1 MKETKAGDQIP
12 ADAKVVD
19 GGVRVNESLLTG
31 ESDEIAK
38 EVGDEL
44 LSGSFVV
51 SGEVMAQLV
60 KVGSESYIAKLTA
73 ERKPRPWAGEKSQR

>member
-1 MKETKAGDQIP
+1 MPIDQLVEGDLVLLKAGDQIP

-51 SGEVMAQLV
+51 SGEVMAHP
-60 KVGSESYIAKLTA
+60 T
-73 ERKPRPWAGEKSQR
+73 SQN

>member
-1 MKETKAGDQIP
+1 M
-12 ADAKVVD
+12 VD
-19 GGVRVNESLLTG
+19 GSVRVNESLLTG

-60 KVGSESYIAKLTA
+60 KVGSETIASEAFYDSFFELVRGYLGTA
-73 ERKPRPWAGEKSQR
+73 KAQED